1 MNSMQNVQELQAV
14 ADCVDS
20 FGERFGRDD
29 ETYLAAVRALHRL
42 ASLPV
47 PTDAAEAVAC

>member
-1 MNSMQNVQELQAV
+1 MEHNEHVMELHAV

-29 ETYLAAVRALHRL
+29 ETYLAAVAALHRL
-42 ASLPV
+42 ASLSV
-47 PTDAAEAVAC
+47 RKGGGDEA